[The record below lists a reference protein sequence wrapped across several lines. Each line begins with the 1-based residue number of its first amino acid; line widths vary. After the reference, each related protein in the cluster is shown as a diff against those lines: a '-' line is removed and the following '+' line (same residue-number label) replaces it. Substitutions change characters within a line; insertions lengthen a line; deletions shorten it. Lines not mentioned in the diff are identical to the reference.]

1 MIPAWVPSI
10 VAPLV
15 EFFFVKLPQI
25 VKGDPPPPPPDGR
38 KPGFAGVDAKVDAER
53 AQARAEHE
61 RPASTTPATNPKI

>member
-53 AQARAEHE
+53 AKMRAEQ
-61 RPASTTPATNPKI
+61 ATTTPLTTTTKT